1 MHVSN
6 TFVIFL
12 SVLTVVNSDDE
23 IRTPTRNVDASIT
36 ARTLDETAPEADAD
50 VVGDLSD
57 QLTVPKPSEIND
69 DIVTNDDSTDVLK
82 NGANLLDANPGATDG
97 TSGAPDASS
106 GATNSETVD
115 AFDGL
120 GGAVD
125 SSPDDATSGDEAPGR
140 KAQILVFG
148 GNGMLGADTVEK
160 LLKLP
165 NGADIYLG
173 ECEAQKYVVNEWE
186 EIYVY

>member
-23 IRTPTRNVDASIT
+23 LQTPTTPNVDASIT
-36 ARTLDETAPEADAD
+36 ARTFDETAPEADAD

-69 DIVTNDDSTDVLK
+69 NIVRNDDSADVLN
-82 NGANLLDANPGATDG
+82 NGANLLDANPGATD
-97 TSGAPDASS
+97 AAS
-106 GATNSETVD
+106 GATNSEIVD
-115 AFDGL
+115 ALDGL
-120 GGAVD
+120 GGAAH
-125 SSPDDATSGDEAPGR
+125 SSPGDATSGDEVPGR

-173 ECEAQKYVVNEWE
+173 ECDAQKYVVND
-186 EIYVY
+186 